1 MIIKLFVLFCYVQFH
16 ISESVDRPRGVPLSS
31 ETSSSIPPICKNTIH
46 FNFYLF
52 SFSVVSLYPVDGTF
66 TCLDGSSTI
75 PFDRVNDDYCDCE
88 TDGSDEPGTSACPN
102 GSFYC
107 NNIGHKPFFIPSSR
121 VNDGL
126 CGKSSVFSCSN

>member
-1 MIIKLFVLFCYVQFH
+1 M
-16 ISESVDRPRGVPLSS
+16 
-31 ETSSSIPPICKNTIH
+31 
-46 FNFYLF
+46 
-52 SFSVVSLYPVDGTF
+52 VSLYPVDGTF
-66 TCLDGSSTI
+66 TCLDGSLTI

-107 NNIGHKPFFIPSSR
+107 NNVGFKPFFIPSSR

-126 CGKSSVFSCSN
+126 CGKISWFGYSSSEKMIKLIGEQCLLITGLITSTTVKKLGAINLSYT